1 MHQTQSLEIHEAK
14 TDKLNKAVT
23 VRLFH
28 VPLSVNDRT
37 RAQKT
42 SRDVEKLNDE
52 TNQRYLIDI

>member
-28 VPLSVNDRT
+28 VPLSANDRT
-37 RAQKT
+37 MAQKT
-42 SRDVEKLNDE
+42 SRDVEKLNDK

>member
-23 VRLFH
+23 VRLFRI
-28 VPLSVNDRT
+28 PLSVNDRT
-37 RAQKT
+37 MAQKT
-42 SRDVEKLNDE
+42 SRDVEKLNDK

>member
-1 MHQTQSLEIHEAK
+1 MHQTQSLEMHEAK

-23 VRLFH
+23 VRLFR

-37 RAQKT
+37 MAQKT